1 MNIIN
6 YVVQDQDVV
15 SENFLCKIST
25 LTLFNTNCRRQETQS
40 LELECL
46 TLVSLLS
53 TVITL
58 PVSDGLLQHFV
69 RQVVSG

>member
-1 MNIIN
+1 MTIIK
-6 YVVQDQDVV
+6 YGTR
-15 SENFLCKIST
+15 SRFCFRIFLYKIST
-25 LTLFNTNCRRQETQS
+25 DTFQYKLQETRDTES
-40 LELECL
+40 GSGVL
-46 TLVSLLS
+46 TLVSRLS

>member
-6 YVVQDQDVV
+6 YMMQDQDVV
-15 SENFLCKIST
+15 SENFLYKISM
-25 LTLFNTNCRRQETQS
+25 LTLFNTNRRRQETQS
-40 LELECL
+40 LDLECL

-58 PVSDGLLQHFV
+58 PVTDG
-69 RQVVSG
+69 